1 MRCKTAKPNH
11 REKRNFQYAG
21 GGVNGDVLRGVSETS
36 LFAISQMLS
45 TNAFIAT
52 ATEMNWVE
60 ISFRFNLVPRS
71 FIQSR

>member
-1 MRCKTAKPNH
+1 MHYKPTESN
-11 REKRNFQYAG
+11 RSEKRVFRYLGKANE
-21 GGVNGDVLRGVSETS
+21 DVLKVVSETS

-45 TNAFIAT
+45 TNAFMAT

-60 ISFRFNLVPRS
+60 TSFKFNLAPRS